1 MLTPNIAGMSKPKS
15 SKSISTAIPTNG
27 AAKNPKA
34 NKRKGNSTVRIR
46 ICFCE
51 ISTPANTPHKI
62 RLIAETH
69 HIKMSNSLPS
79 TLRSLRNHKD
89 KTKIKTQVHVQNSFV
104 KLKVSPTDTPSA
116 NYLKLRRPKTSEPK
130 RKKVCHFDSPI
141 FQPGHLNSF

>member
-1 MLTPNIAGMSKPKS
+1 MLTPNNAGMSKPKS

-34 NKRKGNSTVRIR
+34 NKRKRGSTVRTR

-51 ISTPANTPHKI
+51 ISTPANTPHNI

-69 HIKMSNSLPS
+69 RIKMSNSLPNA
-79 TLRSLRNHKD
+79 LRSLRNHKD

-104 KLKVSPTDTPSA
+104 KLKVFSKRYS
-116 NYLKLRRPKTSEPK
+116 LGELLKTSQIQNIRTK
-130 RKKVCHFDSPI
+130 AKNRSALL
-141 FQPGHLNSF
+141 Q